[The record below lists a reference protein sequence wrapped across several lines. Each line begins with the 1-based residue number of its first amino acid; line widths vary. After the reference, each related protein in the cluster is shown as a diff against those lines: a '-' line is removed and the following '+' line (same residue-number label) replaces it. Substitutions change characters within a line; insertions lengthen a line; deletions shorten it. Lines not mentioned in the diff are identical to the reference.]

1 MGKISTYY
9 EKQQAVKQLQ
19 DELQKMEEDKELRK
33 ELDFKEELNQLMQK
47 YSKSGKDMLEVLAT
61 LDSSV
66 KNRMEQSGGGS
77 SSNDGRKK
85 RPEIRD
91 LVVDGVLVPVAAI
104 PAAAPVRDDQREL
117 LGEVRHD
124 GVPRTPRSR

>member
-33 ELDFKEELNQLMQK
+33 ELDFKEELNQLMEK
-47 YSKSGKDMLEVLAT
+47 YGKSGKDMLEVLSA

-66 KNRMEQSGGGS
+66 KNKLEQGGGS
-77 SSNDGRKK
+77 SSANDGRKK
-85 RPEIRD
+85 RPLKTYRN
-91 LVVDGVLVPVAAI
+91 PHT
-104 PAAAPVRDDQREL
+104 
-117 LGEVRHD
+117 GEVVQTRGGNHKTLNAWRQQYGKEEVARWQED
-124 GVPRTPRSR
+124 

>member
-33 ELDFKEELNQLMQK
+33 ELDFKEELNQLMEK
-47 YSKSGKDMLEVLAT
+47 YGKSGKDMLEVLAT

-66 KNRMEQSGGGS
+66 KNKLEQSGSSS

-85 RPEIRD
+85 RPLKTYRN
-91 LVVDGVLVPVAAI
+91 PHT
-104 PAAAPVRDDQREL
+104 
-117 LGEVRHD
+117 GEVVQTRGGNHKTLNAWRQQY
-124 GVPRTPRSR
+124 GKEEVARWQES

>member
-47 YSKSGKDMLEVLAT
+47 YNKSGKDMLEVLAT

-66 KNRMEQSGGGS
+66 KNWMEQRGGGS

-85 RPEIRD
+85 RPLKTYRNPHTDE
-91 LVVDGVLVPVAAI
+91 VVQTRGGNHKTLNAWRKQYGKEEVA
-104 PAAAPVRDDQREL
+104 RWQED
-117 LGEVRHD
+117 
-124 GVPRTPRSR
+124 